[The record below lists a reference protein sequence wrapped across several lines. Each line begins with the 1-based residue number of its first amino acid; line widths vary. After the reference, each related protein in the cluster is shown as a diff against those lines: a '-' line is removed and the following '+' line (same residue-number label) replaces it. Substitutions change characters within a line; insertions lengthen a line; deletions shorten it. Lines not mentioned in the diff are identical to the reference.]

1 MEQDGL
7 VAQQPPTL
15 TQNASAMTFWPWCRT
30 VMVGMIGSWMSEKT
44 QPNFKKKCSMSL
56 DRATY
61 SFGIQ
66 TFLSVRL
73 VANHSSTYSFYHEN
87 YFFLLLFLLLTHWSY
102 MEAQIFIS
110 FGWFHP
116 LYNLIQRDCYKK
128 KNKKQ
133 ITAKQCCVYYAKVHL
148 QYFPLLDLLKY
159 FYFNTFLCKNLWHN
173 HIDILV
179 Q

>member
-44 QPNFKKKCSMSL
+44 QPNFLKKCSMSL

-87 YFFLLLFLLLTHWSY
+87 HFFLLLFLLLTHWSY

-128 KNKKQ
+128 KTKNKS
-133 ITAKQCCVYYAKVHL
+133 
-148 QYFPLLDLLKY
+148 LLNNVVFIMQKY
-159 FYFNTFLCKNLWHN
+159 ICNIFHCWTYWNIFILILSYVKIFDTTTLTF
-173 HIDILV
+173 
-179 Q
+179 